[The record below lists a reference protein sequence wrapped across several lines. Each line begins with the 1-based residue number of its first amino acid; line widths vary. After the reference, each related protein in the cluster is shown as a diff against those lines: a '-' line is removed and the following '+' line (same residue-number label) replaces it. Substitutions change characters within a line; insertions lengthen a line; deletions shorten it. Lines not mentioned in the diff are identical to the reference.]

1 METETIKK
9 LLHKYDKGFTTL
21 KEEELL
27 RTYFV
32 STKTIPDSW
41 LVYRSFFGYFNEA
54 SAIALSNTEKK
65 WFSFRP
71 WMAVAAMLAIAVT
84 LYLNP
89 PSNSSILT
97 PKEQELYY
105 AFDQFQNNIKRL
117 SLNLNKGTQQ
127 LAYLDYWDQT
137 TKKLIK

>member
-1 METETIKK
+1 
-9 LLHKYDKGFTTL
+9 
-21 KEEELL
+21 
-27 RTYFV
+27 
-32 STKTIPDSW
+32 
-41 LVYRSFFGYFNEA
+41 
-54 SAIALSNTEKK
+54 
-65 WFSFRP
+65 
-71 WMAVAAMLAIAVT
+71 MAVAAMLAIAVT

-97 PKEQELYY
+97 PEEQELYY

-127 LAYLDYWDQT
+127 LDYLDYWDQT